1 MGCNVQY
8 AREAATTKQH
18 CIVEQYFRIVGIQ
31 RNVGCWGWGKK
42 REEEST
48 HKNGQEGMGRR
59 DMMHNDSD
67 SDDEGNERK
76 KNEKDRLTSCMKR
89 EIVDSVDC
97 FSGVS
102 NLIYYYYYAWTL

>member
-1 MGCNVQY
+1 MNVDDD
-8 AREAATTKQH
+8 
-18 CIVEQYFRIVGIQ
+18 G
-31 RNVGCWGWGKK
+31 
-42 REEEST
+42 
-48 HKNGQEGMGRR
+48 NGDETRMY
-59 DMMHNDSD
+59 MMHNDSD

-76 KNEKDRLTSCMKR
+76 KNEKDRLASCTKR

>member
-1 MGCNVQY
+1 MNVDNDSNGD
-8 AREAATTKQH
+8 E
-18 CIVEQYFRIVGIQ
+18 
-31 RNVGCWGWGKK
+31 
-42 REEEST
+42 T
-48 HKNGQEGMGRR
+48 HTYT
-59 DMMHNDSD
+59 MHNDSD

-76 KNEKDRLTSCMKR
+76 KNEKDRLASCTKR